1 MTTKLRA
8 ATSSSGTILDP
19 SVGDGVLELWT
30 GNNPASQVLAASFA
44 ADGTPTF
51 LKKPLGAGGVAQVQT
66 TAVTAVATGTTVIPW
81 DDTIPQSTEGDQY
94 LTQTITP
101 TNASSTLEIEAV
113 LMISCASS
121 VHTTVALFQD
131 ANVNALAAES
141 SIANTNAEQVVY
153 FKYMMT
159 AGTTSAT
166 TFKIRCGPDVGATI
180 TLNGS
185 ASARKF
191 GGVAASR
198 ITIKE
203 YLP

>member
-1 MTTKLRA
+1 
-8 ATSSSGTILDP
+8 
-19 SVGDGVLELWT
+19 
-30 GNNPASQVLAASFA
+30 
-44 ADGTPTF
+44 
-51 LKKPLGAGGVAQVQT
+51 
-66 TAVTAVATGTTVIPW
+66 
-81 DDTIPQSTEGDQY
+81 
-94 LTQTITP
+94 
-101 TNASSTLEIEAV
+101 
-113 LMISCASS
+113 
-121 VHTTVALFQD
+121 
-131 ANVNALAAES
+131 LAAES

>member
-1 MTTKLRA
+1 MTTTILNA
-8 ATSSSGTILDP
+8 ASSTGPTGISSGDDGTLTIK
-19 SVGDGVLELWT
+19 T
-30 GNNPASQVLAASFA
+30 GATAGSQVNALTFA